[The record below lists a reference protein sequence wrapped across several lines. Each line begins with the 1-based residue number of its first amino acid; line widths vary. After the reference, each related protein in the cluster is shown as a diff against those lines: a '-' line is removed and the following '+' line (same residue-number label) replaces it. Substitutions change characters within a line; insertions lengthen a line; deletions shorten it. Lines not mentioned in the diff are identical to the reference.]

1 MSASGGSRQL
11 RAFRCAIRD
20 GLPLEAAC
28 AQSGIPLGE
37 GRLIIADDERQ
48 PPSAECFEPL
58 PTPSSKG
65 PDMARG
71 KKAAEKPINGE
82 IPKPDFNLAIK
93 LYKEDIRPAQAK
105 VGEFAQ
111 EQSTAYKAI
120 KKQAHVH
127 PGAAKLAFKL
137 HEMEDTKRDDFLRSL
152 YGLMKGLDIG
162 LTRDLVD
169 AMGDDEADDMPTK
182 DRARP
187 TLATVSPL
195 N

>member
-1 MSASGGSRQL
+1 MTAGGSLQL
-11 RAFRCAIRD
+11 RMFRIAIRS
-20 GLPLEAAC
+20 GATLESAC
-28 AQSGIPLGE
+28 AQSAIPLSE
-37 GRLIIADDERQ
+37 GKLILADDARQ

-58 PTPSSKG
+58 PSTQKG
-65 PDMARG
+65 TDMARG

-82 IPKPDFNLAIK
+82 IPKPDFALAVK
-93 LYKEDIRPAQAK
+93 FYKEDIRPAQAK

-137 HEMEDTKRDDFLRSL
+137 FDMEDTKRDDFLRSL
-152 YGLMKGLDIG
+152 YGLMQELDIG

-169 AMGDDEADDMPTK
+169 AMGSDEADDMPLK
-182 DRARP
+182 DRERP
-187 TLATVSPL
+187 TLATLSSV

>member
-1 MSASGGSRQL
+1 MSGGSQQL
-11 RAFRCAIRD
+11 RTFRRLIRD
-20 GLPLEAAC
+20 KIPMEQAAAEAGLSIGEAK
-28 AQSGIPLGE
+28 LT
-37 GRLIIADDERQ
+37 IAEDARQ
-48 PPSAECFEPL
+48 PPSPECFEPL
-58 PTPSSKG
+58 PSTQKG
-65 PDMARG
+65 TDMARG
-71 KKAAEKPINGE
+71 KKAADKPINGE
-82 IPKPDFNLAIK
+82 IPKPDFALAVK

-137 HEMEDTKRDDFLRSL
+137 FDMEDTKRDDYLRSL
-152 YGLMKGLDIG
+152 YGLMQELDIG

-169 AMGDDEADDMPTK
+169 AMGDGEADEMPTRERK
-182 DRARP
+182 RP
-187 TLATVSPL
+187 ELATVSPL